1 MFKEILVFM
10 LWLQFSNGSW
20 ESWGSGIIEDNI
32 GKVNKGT
39 SCKENAIEFLEET
52 YYLAGGTIPATI
64 SKICILSNHQGED
77 IQEPPDAALSHTS
90 IYVEISEIQIKRI
103 RKYSMEIS
111 FYFKVKWVDQRLQ
124 VLQFIYPSN
133 RPFNIDKNKQDRI
146 WIPHLK
152 MGPKMI
158 SEEVEVDYV
167 MAEIRK
173 MGNFSSG
180 AWVTKKIHVTT
191 EVACKLDFRAF
202 PFDHH
207 ECSIEVRLV
216 ILMLKYTFILN
227 LINCEKFSLRIK
239 RMKLSLKVS
248 IWNIQFIRSMT
259 TFSKILRNTA
269 LRIHQDLASILH
281 LKEISKK
288 SMVF

>member
-1 MFKEILVFM
+1 MQHLSEVKSMFMFKEILVFM
-10 LWLQFSNGSW
+10 PWLQFSNGSLW
-20 ESWGSGIIEDNI
+20 EVGSGIIEDKI

-52 YYLAGGTIPATI
+52 YYVAGGTIPATF

-77 IQEPPDAALSHTS
+77 IKEPPAALSQTR

-103 RKYSMEIS
+103 RKYSMEIK

-133 RPFNIDKNKQDRI
+133 KPFNLDKNEQDRI
-146 WIPHLK
+146 WIPQIK
-152 MGPKMI
+152 MGTKMI

-167 MAEIRK
+167 NAMIRK

-180 AWVTKKIHVTT
+180 AWVTKKIFVTT
-191 EVACKLDFRAF
+191 EVVCKLDFRAF

-216 ILMLKYTFILN
+216 
-227 LINCEKFSLRIK
+227 
-239 RMKLSLKVS
+239 
-248 IWNIQFIRSMT
+248 
-259 TFSKILRNTA
+259 
-269 LRIHQDLASILH
+269 
-281 LKEISKK
+281 
-288 SMVF
+288 